1 MNSAQPL
8 LLAQGLLQDPGAAA
22 LVIGV
27 TGHRDPRP
35 ETVPVVRENTR
46 RQLRQLMVALP
57 HTPLVMLNGMA
68 AGIDT
73 EIAEEF
79 LEVVE
84 QQRSNARPTQPL
96 PRHQLVATL
105 PKTPKDFRRDF
116 DGDAPGL
123 QRFEALLP
131 RADAVLHPGNC
142 QELRIPP
149 LPPGHTPSS
158 TDPTPYAQQGVFVAR
173 HCYLLL
179 AYYDGHD
186 TQLMGGTAQVV
197 SIQREEIYPLF
208 VNVAEVAASRE
219 PAALICHGTPRIK
232 HPTPKQQL
240 GEIRYWPIKGHSDEL
255 ITADPTIPEALLQLP
270 MQLEAINRQ
279 VAAPDLKAAEE
290 PEGLH
295 TRLHAALSETAGAL
309 KQQHIRLIELV
320 VVLGFALIVIAELLE
335 GTFWFGG
342 FLLVVLASLAWLP
355 RLQQTSKER
364 FIEKRS
370 LVECLSVQYLWSAV
384 GVELDTADL
393 FHVRN
398 HNQLRIAR
406 MMLRA
411 VKVQLLALYSQE
423 QRPMQDAMAQARRW
437 LEGQVKFLEGR
448 IRNFRLYNRRC
459 RHAAWVLGAG
469 AAAFGFAPLLPGAA
483 NNLYIV
489 AIALLAAS
497 ASVYAYGELI
507 GYEETANRYER
518 SLEQF
523 RRGVAALE
531 LLKAGE
537 VGSLGAD
544 LADPWLR
551 HRIVMEAMGREKLD
565 ELNDWIADQ
574 IQRIH
579 RPGG

>member
-1 MNSAQPL
+1 M
-8 LLAQGLLQDPGAAA
+8 
-22 LVIGV
+22 
-27 TGHRDPRP
+27 
-35 ETVPVVRENTR
+35 
-46 RQLRQLMVALP
+46 
-57 HTPLVMLNGMA
+57 
-68 AGIDT
+68 
-73 EIAEEF
+73 
-79 LEVVE
+79 
-84 QQRSNARPTQPL
+84 
-96 PRHQLVATL
+96 
-105 PKTPKDFRRDF
+105 
-116 DGDAPGL
+116 
-123 QRFEALLP
+123 
-131 RADAVLHPGNC
+131 
-142 QELRIPP
+142 
-149 LPPGHTPSS
+149 
-158 TDPTPYAQQGVFVAR
+158 AR

-232 HPTPKQQL
+232 HATPKQQL

-270 MQLEAINRQ
+270 RQLEAINRQ

-295 TRLHAALSETAGAL
+295 TRLHAALSEAAGAL

-335 GTFWFGG
+335 GKFWFGG

-423 QRPMQDAMAQARRW
+423 QRPMQDAMATDR
-437 LEGQVKFLEGR
+437 
-448 IRNFRLYNRRC
+448 
-459 RHAAWVLGAG
+459 AAM
-469 AAAFGFAPLLPGAA
+469 AAATPQCGSQQGSTAMSA
-483 NNLYIV
+483 V
-489 AIALLAAS
+489 A
-497 ASVYAYGELI
+497 E
-507 GYEETANRYER
+507 
-518 SLEQF
+518 
-523 RRGVAALE
+523 
-531 LLKAGE
+531 
-537 VGSLGAD
+537 GAD
-544 LADPWLR
+544 QSGSSYAGSALKPSQDLGFEAVVLAGIYSNPTQT
-551 HRIVMEAMGREKLD
+551 ATCST
-565 ELNDWIADQ
+565 N
-574 IQRIH
+574 IQTTAT
-579 RPGG
+579 